1 MITPEAIE
9 AYNARLTSV
18 NLNSIKTL
26 KPGEQDRVINHG
38 SSAEALLLNK
48 DLALFVHEFKFGI
61 TDQLV
66 AISGH
71 DAESNARRVALS
83 NQLAGIDGFIGLLKT
98 AVYYKNRVVSL
109 QNGSA
114 SPNETTKETL
124 Q

>member
-48 DLALFVHEFKFGI
+48 DLALFIHEFKFGI

-83 NQLAGIDGFIGLLKT
+83 NQLSGIDGFIGLLKT

>member
-48 DLALFVHEFKFGI
+48 DLALFIHEFKFGI